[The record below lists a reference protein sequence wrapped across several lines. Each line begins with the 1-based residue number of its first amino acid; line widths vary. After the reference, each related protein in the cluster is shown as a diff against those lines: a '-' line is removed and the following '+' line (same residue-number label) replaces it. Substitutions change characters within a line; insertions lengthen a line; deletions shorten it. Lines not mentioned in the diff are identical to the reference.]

1 MPCVDDREAFLQ
13 QANIAVLSTVDA
25 KGRPHA
31 APVWYFYEDGVFT
44 ISTDRSSRKHKNI
57 EANANV
63 ALTID
68 KRDLPYFAVM
78 VHGRAELGPMFS
90 PEERLRLAI
99 RYLGEER
106 GRRYVEHTKSEDSIT
121 IRLRPAKVVEYHGRF
136 ARPAAA
142 E

>member
-1 MPCVDDREAFLQ
+1 VTCVDDREAFLR
-13 QANIAVLSTVDA
+13 QANIAVLATADA
-25 KGRPHA
+25 QGRPHA

-44 ISTDRSSRKHKNI
+44 ISTDRNSRKHKNVS
-57 EANANV
+57 ANPSI

-68 KRDLPYFAVM
+68 KRDLPYFAVIAQ
-78 VHGRAELGPMFS
+78 GRAELGPMLT

-121 IRLRPAKVVEYHGRF
+121 ILLRPEKVIEYHGRLQ
-136 ARPAAA
+136 PPS
-142 E
+142 